1 MAASSHRDW
10 SLAVFRIGSWACLL
24 VALATAAEVAWQ
36 NTRAAASE
44 RAQVDVQNELKLAAA
59 QDRVASYLA
68 QVGLALRTISLHDE
82 VRAGRTTARDYLR
95 SVFESHYQL
104 HQLAEVY
111 VVERGFD
118 GRRRPLMTFEMG
130 EAGRS
135 VEEVHSPERE
145 AHEYAELQTQLA
157 RFAAN
162 PKHDDALSA
171 PLSLCV
177 GGPGVIYSVPIR
189 NGPEFVG
196 LVAGMIPLDIL
207 AQQLATSGLQSEIT
221 LIDADRRP
229 IAGFGRGGTDR
240 LIPAEPAAR
249 HLPLNAAAA
258 PGWRLVLH
266 ERAGSAASPWARWLA
281 PTLIVLL
288 GVAAS
293 VVFRIA
299 PVLLAARRESERHR
313 CREAELARVARLVTV
328 GELGAGL
335 AHELAQPLAAIA
347 THAEASRRMLARGG
361 ETPEELITDLDEISA
376 QARRAGRI
384 VEFLRGFVRRR
395 AAAPGFEDLN
405 DVVAQ
410 VIDVLDA
417 EARRRRIV
425 LDFEPGA
432 IPAARFER
440 IGIEQVLT
448 NLIRNA
454 FDAVEPMPSIRRT
467 VTVRTCGQR
476 DPTPRVVCEVRDRGV
491 GADGASLERFFEP
504 FYTSRPDGLGLGLA
518 ICRTIIESHDGELTG
533 AENADGGLTMRFWI
547 PSAGAS

>member
-1 MAASSHRDW
+1 MAASPQRDW

-36 NTRAAASE
+36 DARAVAAE

-82 VRAGRTTARDYLR
+82 VRAGRTTAHEYLR

-118 GRRRPLMTFEMG
+118 GRHRPLMTFEMG

-135 VEEVHSPERE
+135 VDEVHSPERE
-145 AHEYAELQTQLA
+145 AREYAELQAQLA
-157 RFAAN
+157 RFAES
-162 PKHDDALSA
+162 PQRSDALSA

-177 GGPGVIYSVPIR
+177 GGQGVIYSVPIR
-189 NGPEFVG
+189 NGAQFVG
-196 LVAGMIPLDIL
+196 LVAGMIPLNIL
-207 AQQLATSGLQSEIT
+207 AQQLATSGLQSEIALVDT
-221 LIDADRRP
+221 DHRT
-229 IAGFGRGGTDR
+229 IAGIRPDHGGPPT
-240 LIPAEPAAR
+240 PAAR
-249 HLPLNAAAA
+249 GTRQMPLNAAAA
-258 PGWRLVLH
+258 PGWRLVLR
-266 ERAGSAASPWARWLA
+266 ESAGPTVSRWSRWLA

-293 VVFRIA
+293 AVCRIA

-347 THAEASRRMLARGG
+347 THAEASRQLLARGD
-361 ETPEELITDLDEISA
+361 TAPRELISDLDEISE

-395 AAAPGFEDLN
+395 ATAPVPENLN
-405 DVVAQ
+405 NVAAQ
-410 VIDVLDA
+410 VIDLLDA
-417 EARRRRIV
+417 EARRRRIT
-425 LDFEPGA
+425 LGFEPESG
-432 IPAARFER
+432 PAASFER

-454 FDAVEPMPSIRRT
+454 FDAVEPMSPSRRV
-467 VTVRTCGQR
+467 VTVRTSSASE
-476 DPTPRVVCEVRDRGV
+476 PTPRVVCEVRDRGV
-491 GADGASLERFFEP
+491 GADGVSVERFFEP
-504 FYTSRPDGLGLGLA
+504 FYTSRPEGLGLGLA
-518 ICRTIIESHDGELTG
+518 ICRTIIESHGGELTG
-533 AENADGGLTMRFWI
+533 AENADGGVTMRFWI
-547 PSAGAS
+547 PAAGAP